1 MIKGLA
7 ENVPTSHIQHDL
19 TDREGA
25 HTRCHCTQGE
35 VLGRYYSREAHKT
48 YLWPCD
54 MAINEHQLAESSI
67 DAALSRWCSCSVRA
81 SLGALLLLLRAEEV
95 QTGAL

>member
-1 MIKGLA
+1 MELIRTCCPSISGVLRKGLA

-67 DAALSRWCSCSVRA
+67 DAALCAGAHALS
-81 SLGALLLLLRAEEV
+81 ALL
-95 QTGAL
+95 